1 MAREDLERGADPGW
15 PEATTPVWSPG
26 PPPVPRG
33 PVTDVWPPV
42 GVPVPSSWDGRGL
55 PPPSGPVPVVQPPV
69 DLTKRGAPAGWG
81 PPPPAPASRGGRGR
95 GVLIGVLAA
104 SLVVGGGVAAWSGL
118 AGDDAPSPPVAASEP
133 VDPAEG
139 VDKGIE
145 HGGAAPSSAPAPA
158 PATPTASPE
167 EQALAELESL
177 REESRASLA
186 LDGRWV
192 AQVASKNVGIT
203 DPLQTT
209 ATGSHQFFAVD
220 ILAESRSLL
229 SLAAD
234 SQVHVLTS
242 FDFGRRSAAANGDLF
257 WITIVDAGFGSGDD
271 VRAWCAGAFPQL
283 SGDALANAC
292 VARTLEPPHD

>member
-1 MAREDLERGADPGW
+1 M
-15 PEATTPVWSPG
+15 PVA
-26 PPPVPRG
+26 
-33 PVTDVWPPV
+33 
-42 GVPVPSSWDGRGL
+42 
-55 PPPSGPVPVVQPPV
+55 QPPV
-69 DLTKRGAPAGWG
+69 DLTKRGGPGQLG
-81 PPPPAPASRGGRGR
+81 PPPPAPTSRGGRGR

-118 AGDDAPSPPVAASEP
+118 AGDDAPSPPVAVSEP
-133 VDPAEG
+133 VDTADG

-145 HGGAAPSSAPAPA
+145 DGGAAPSSAPAPAPA

-177 REESRASLA
+177 REESRASLS

-229 SLAAD
+229 SLAD
-234 SQVHVLTS
+234 TSQVHVLTS
-242 FDFGRRSAAANGDLF
+242 FDFGRRSAAANGDPY

-271 VRAWCAGAFPQL
+271 VRAWCAGAFPRL

-292 VARTLEPPHD
+292 VARTLEPPND